1 MPRGLT
7 KTYKCSEKKN
17 IYIYKIN
24 KINKIIKIIKRN
36 DYCLDRKKKKKKKT
50 TYIISVQ

>member
-17 IYIYKIN
+17 IYIHIYIY
-24 KINKIIKIIKRN
+24 KINKIIKIIIKKW
-36 DYCLDRKKKKKKKT
+36 LLLRKI
-50 TYIISVQ
+50 YIYNIGTIIKY